1 MKMWKLQLTKGDN
14 MEELENENIS
24 VEQDT
29 DIEDVNNSQE
39 DVNNQPLIIET
50 KGKWQPFEAM
60 TGQTLEVGK
69 TYNIKVEGKCE
80 FMISKDRPTF
90 GFGSNE
96 ITYTKDSVNRLW
108 IKTGN

>member
-1 MKMWKLQLTKGDN
+1 

-29 DIEDVNNSQE
+29 GIEDVDNFQE
-39 DVNNQPLIIET
+39 NVDNQSLIIET

-69 TYNIKVEGKCE
+69 TYNIKIQGLCE
-80 FMISKDRPTF
+80 FAISKDRPTN
-90 GFGSNE
+90 GIGTND
-96 ITYTKDSVNRLW
+96 ITYTKDNENRLW
-108 IKTGN
+108 IKTGGNIK